1 MKATRSKMPL
11 FTFYLDYRGGTYIS
25 QLRARDY
32 MTAPAAWAKKLDL
45 SQIPNASER
54 FRENLLK
61 SLEFEKPVPLNGVNS
76 TWCCALIYAS
86 RAILHFT
93 QTAETRT
100 QARRAQ

>member
-1 MKATRSKMPL
+1 MRATGGKRPL

-32 MTAPAAWAKKLDL
+32 LEAPAAWAKKLDL
-45 SQIPNASER
+45 RQIPNASER
-54 FRENLLK
+54 FRDNLLK
-61 SLEFEKPVPLNGVNS
+61 SLEFEKPVPLNGVDS

-93 QTAETRT
+93 QTAETRSRVRP
-100 QARRAQ
+100 QS

>member
-1 MKATRSKMPL
+1 MRATGGKRPL

-32 MTAPAAWAKKLDL
+32 LEAPTAWAKKLDL
-45 SQIPNASER
+45 RQIPNASER
-54 FRENLLK
+54 FRDNLLK
-61 SLEFEKPVPLNGVNS
+61 SLEFEKPVPLNGVDS

-93 QTAETRT
+93 QTAETRSRVRP
-100 QARRAQ
+100 QS